1 MTRFDSLKNG
11 TMPRFNSLKKSLEE
25 SRVLLLLPTRT
36 YRATDFLEAAL
47 KLNVEVIVASE
58 EAATTADLSPRHTL
72 VLDFSAPTAAT
83 QTIVEFAETYPIAA
97 IVGVDDDTTLLATAA
112 SEALGLPHNPV
123 NSAKATRNKYL
134 LRHTLATN
142 GVSVP
147 AYQRVSI
154 EDDPAEIAAK
164 LSEAR
169 HHDDSDRGTSE
180 GTDTLPPQHLLSQK
194 QSTSPDTTVGGV
206 CNPDFCSGRVP
217 RPNKLKISFPCII
230 KPLSLSA
237 SRGVIRADTPAEF
250 IEAFQ
255 RTTKLLHALQES
267 TDPPAQYLLVE
278 DYIPGIEV
286 ALEGILLDGELKTLA
301 LFDKPDPLE
310 GPFFEETLYVT
321 PSRLSMKVQGALHR
335 ATAEAADALGLRHGP
350 IHAELRYNDKGAH
363 LIEIAARTIG
373 GLCARTLRFGTGM
386 SLEELVIRHAIGQQV
401 EELQREQQ
409 AAGVMM
415 IPVPKAGIL
424 GEVRGKTAAHCVDG
438 IVEVN
443 ITIPIGGEVVP
454 LPEGARYLGFIF
466 ARAETPE
473 AVESALREA
482 HRQLEFVILA

>member
-1 MTRFDSLKNG
+1 MQHQLSEK
-11 TMPRFNSLKKSLEE
+11 P
-25 SRVLLLLPTRT
+25 RVLLLLPTRT

-47 KLNVEVIVASE
+47 KLNVEVVVASE

-72 VLDFSAPTAAT
+72 VLDFSEPTAAT
-83 QTIVEFAETYPIAA
+83 QTIVEFAETSPISA

-123 NSAKATRNKYL
+123 DSAKATRNKYL

-147 AYQRVSI
+147 AYECFSI
-154 EDDPAEIAAK
+154 EDDPAEIASK
-164 LSEAR
+164 L
-169 HHDDSDRGTSE
+169 
-180 GTDTLPPQHLLSQK
+180 GTDTH
-194 QSTSPDTTVGGV
+194 V
-206 CNPDFCSGRVP
+206 N
-217 RPNKLKISFPCII
+217 FPCII

-237 SRGVIRADTPAEF
+237 SRGVIRTDTPAEF

-255 RTTKLLHALQES
+255 RTTKLLRTLQES
-267 TDPPAQYLLVE
+267 AAPPIQSLLVE

-286 ALEGILLDGELKTLA
+286 ALEGILLDGALKTLA

-310 GPFFEETLYVT
+310 GPYFEETLYVT
-321 PSRLSMKVQGALHR
+321 PSRLPMEVQDALHC
-335 ATAEAADALGLRHGP
+335 ATAEAADALGLKHGP

-401 EELQREQQ
+401 EELQRENR

-424 GEVRGKTAAHCVDG
+424 GEVRGKTAAYCVDG

-473 AVESALREA
+473 TVEAALREA

>member
-1 MTRFDSLKNG
+1 MMTN
-11 TMPRFNSLKKSLEE
+11 KK
-25 SRVLLLLPTRT
+25 RVLLLLPTRT

-47 KLNVEVIVASE
+47 KLNVEVVVGSE

-72 VLDFSAPTAAT
+72 VLDFSAPTTAT
-83 QTIVEFAETYPIAA
+83 QTIVEFAEIYPIAA
-97 IVGVDDDTTLLATAA
+97 IVGVDDDTTLLATRA

-123 NSAKATRNKYL
+123 ASAKATRNKYL

-142 GVSVP
+142 GVSAP
-147 AYQRVSI
+147 TYQRFSI
-154 EDDPAEIAAK
+154 EDNPAEIV
-164 LSEAR
+164 
-169 HHDDSDRGTSE
+169 GV
-180 GTDTLPPQHLLSQK
+180 GLPNSYG
-194 QSTSPDTTVGGV
+194 PDTQV
-206 CNPDFCSGRVP
+206 D
-217 RPNKLKISFPCII
+217 FPCII

-255 RTTKLLHALQES
+255 RTTKLLRTLQAS
-267 TDPPAQYLLVE
+267 ADPPPQYLLVE
-278 DYIPGIEV
+278 DYIPGIEI

-321 PSRLSMKVQGALHR
+321 PSRLSVDVQEALHR
-335 ATAEAADALGLRHGP
+335 ATVEAAHALGLRHGP

-386 SLEELVIRHAIGQQV
+386 SLEELVLRHAIGQQV
-401 EELQREQQ
+401 EELQREKQ

-473 AVESALREA
+473 AVETALREA

>member
-1 MTRFDSLKNG
+1 MTD
-11 TMPRFNSLKKSLEE
+11 KS
-25 SRVLLLLPTRT
+25 RILLLLPTRT
-36 YRATDFLEAAL
+36 YRAADFLEAAL
-47 KLNVEVIVASE
+47 KLNVEVVVASE
-58 EAATTADLSPRHTL
+58 EAATTADLSPRQTL
-72 VLDFSAPTAAT
+72 VLDFGSPTAAT
-83 QTIVEFAETYPIAA
+83 QAIVEFAETYPIAA
-97 IVGVDDDTTLLATAA
+97 IVGVDDDTTLLATTA

-123 NSAKATRNKYL
+123 ASAKTTRNKYL
-134 LRHTLATN
+134 LRHTLETN

-147 AYQRVSI
+147 AYQRFSI
-154 EDDPAEIAAK
+154 HDDPTEIVGVG
-164 LSEAR
+164 LTNR
-169 HHDDSDRGTSE
+169 YN
-180 GTDTLPPQHLLSQK
+180 TDIQ
-194 QSTSPDTTVGGV
+194 VG
-206 CNPDFCSGRVP
+206 
-217 RPNKLKISFPCII
+217 FPCII

-237 SRGVIRADTPAEF
+237 SRGVIRADTPTEF
-250 IEAFQ
+250 VDAFQ
-255 RTTKLLHALQES
+255 RTTKLLHTLQE
-267 TDPPAQYLLVE
+267 DPGISHRRDWVTQPLQYLLVE

-301 LFDKPDPLE
+301 LFDKPDPLD
-310 GPFFEETLYVT
+310 GPFFEETLYIT
-321 PSRLSMKVQGALHR
+321 PSRLSLDIQDALHC

-401 EELQREQQ
+401 DELQREQQ

-424 GEVRGKTAAHCVDG
+424 GEVRGRTAAHRVDG

-473 AVESALREA
+473 AVEAALREA
-482 HRQLEFVILA
+482 HRRLEFVILP

>member
-1 MTRFDSLKNG
+1 MQHQLS
-11 TMPRFNSLKKSLEE
+11 EE
-25 SRVLLLLPTRT
+25 PRVLLLLPTRT

-47 KLNVEVIVASE
+47 KLNVEVVVASE

-72 VLDFSAPTAAT
+72 VLDFSAPAVAT
-83 QTIVEFAETYPIAA
+83 QIIVEFSETYPIAA

-123 NSAKATRNKYL
+123 DSAKATRNKYL

-154 EDDPAEIAAK
+154 HDDAAEIAAK
-164 LSEAR
+164 L
-169 HHDDSDRGTSE
+169 
-180 GTDTLPPQHLLSQK
+180 GTDTH
-194 QSTSPDTTVGGV
+194 V
-206 CNPDFCSGRVP
+206 
-217 RPNKLKISFPCII
+217 SFPCII

-250 IEAFQ
+250 VEAFQ

-286 ALEGILLDGELKTLA
+286 ALEGMLLDGELKTLA

-321 PSRLSMKVQGALHR
+321 PSRLSMEIQAALHR
-335 ATAEAADALGLRHGP
+335 ATVEAADALGLIHGP
-350 IHAELRYNDKGAH
+350 IHAELRYNDTGAH

-424 GEVRGKTAAHCVDG
+424 GEVRGKTAAYCVDG

>member
-1 MTRFDSLKNG
+1 MANKQ
-11 TMPRFNSLKKSLEE
+11 
-25 SRVLLLLPTRT
+25 RVLLLLPTRT

-47 KLNVEVIVASE
+47 KLNVEVVVASE

-72 VLDFSAPTAAT
+72 VLDFSAPSAAT

-112 SEALGLPHNPV
+112 SAALELPHNPV
-123 NSAKATRNKYL
+123 DSAKATRNKYR

-147 AYQRVSI
+147 AYQRFSI
-154 EDDPAEIAAK
+154 EDNPAEIVGVGNVIQGM
-164 LSEAR
+164 
-169 HHDDSDRGTSE
+169 DSVY
-180 GTDTLPPQHLLSQK
+180 SQ
-194 QSTSPDTTVGGV
+194 TESPNPYRPDSQVG
-206 CNPDFCSGRVP
+206 
-217 RPNKLKISFPCII
+217 FPCVI

-255 RTTKLLHALQES
+255 RTTKLLHTLQES

-321 PSRLSMKVQGALHR
+321 PSRLSVDIQEALHH

-350 IHAELRYNDKGAH
+350 IHAELRYNDTGAH

-466 ARAETPE
+466 ARAKTPE
-473 AVESALREA
+473 SVESALREA

>member
-1 MTRFDSLKNG
+1 MQHQPLEK
-11 TMPRFNSLKKSLEE
+11 PRI
-25 SRVLLLLPTRT
+25 LLLLPTRT
-36 YRATDFLEAAL
+36 YRASDFLEAAS
-47 KLNVEVIVASE
+47 KLDVEVVVASE

-72 VLDFSAPTAAT
+72 VLDFSAPTVAT
-83 QTIVEFAETYPIAA
+83 QAILEFNDTYPLAA
-97 IVGVDDDTTLLATAA
+97 IVGVDDDTTLLATTA
-112 SEALGLPHNPV
+112 SAALGLPHNPV
-123 NSAKATRNKYL
+123 ASAKATRNKYL
-134 LRHTLATN
+134 LRNTLAAN

-147 AYQRVSI
+147 AYQRFSI
-154 EDDPAEIAAK
+154 YDDPDGMNT
-164 LSEAR
+164 
-169 HHDDSDRGTSE
+169 H
-180 GTDTLPPQHLLSQK
+180 
-194 QSTSPDTTVGGV
+194 V
-206 CNPDFCSGRVP
+206 
-217 RPNKLKISFPCII
+217 SFPCVI

-255 RTTKLLHALQES
+255 RTTKLLQTLQADTNGEEVSNPDALTHVS
-267 TDPPAQYLLVE
+267 QYLLVE

-286 ALEGILLDGELKTLA
+286 ALEGILLEGELKTLA

-310 GPFFEETLYVT
+310 GPFFEETLYIT
-321 PSRLSMKVQGALHR
+321 PSRLSMDIQEALHN

-350 IHAELRYNDKGAH
+350 VHAELRYNDKGAH

-386 SLEELVIRHAIGQQV
+386 SLEELVIRHAIGQPV
-401 EELQREQQ
+401 EALQREQQ

-424 GEVRGKTAAHCVDG
+424 GEVRGKAAAHHVDG

-466 ARAETPE
+466 ARAETPT
-473 AVESALREA
+473 AVETALREA
-482 HRQLEFVILA
+482 HQQLEFVILPCKRGV

>member
-1 MTRFDSLKNG
+1 MQHQPLEK
-11 TMPRFNSLKKSLEE
+11 PRI
-25 SRVLLLLPTRT
+25 LLLLPTRT

-47 KLNVEVIVASE
+47 KLDVEVVVASE

-72 VLDFSAPTAAT
+72 VLDFGAPTVAT
-83 QTIVEFAETYPIAA
+83 QAIREFDRTYPLTA
-97 IVGVDDDTTLLATAA
+97 IVGVDDDTTLLATTA

-123 NSAKATRNKYL
+123 VSAKATRDKYL

-147 AYQRVSI
+147 AYQRFSI
-154 EDDPAEIAAK
+154 YDNPTEIVEKFDA
-164 LSEAR
+164 
-169 HHDDSDRGTSE
+169 GT
-180 GTDTLPPQHLLSQK
+180 Q
-194 QSTSPDTTVGGV
+194 VG
-206 CNPDFCSGRVP
+206 
-217 RPNKLKISFPCII
+217 FPCVI

-237 SRGVIRADTPAEF
+237 SRGVIRADTPTEF
-250 IEAFQ
+250 VEAFQ
-255 RTTKLLHALQES
+255 RTTKLLHTLKNAAEGNSQADTS
-267 TDPPAQYLLVE
+267 QYLLVE

-321 PSRLSMKVQGALHR
+321 PSRLSADVQDALHR
-335 ATAEAADALGLRHGP
+335 ATAAAAAALGLQHGP
-350 IHAELRYNDKGAH
+350 VHAELRYNDNGAH

-386 SLEELVIRHAIGQQV
+386 SLEELVIRHAIGQPV
-401 EELQREQQ
+401 EMLQREQQ

-424 GEVRGKTAAHCVDG
+424 GEVRGKTAAHRVDG

-466 ARAETPE
+466 ARAETPKM
-473 AVESALREA
+473 VEKALREA
-482 HRQLEFVILA
+482 HRQVEFVILPCKRGM

>member
-1 MTRFDSLKNG
+1 MTNK
-11 TMPRFNSLKKSLEE
+11 P
-25 SRVLLLLPTRT
+25 RVLLLLPTRT

-47 KLNVEVIVASE
+47 KLDVEVVVASE
-58 EAATTADLSPRHTL
+58 EAATTADASPRHTL
-72 VLDFSAPTAAT
+72 VLDFSAPAAAT

-97 IVGVDDDTTLLATAA
+97 IVGVDDDTTLLATTA

-123 NSAKATRNKYL
+123 DSAKATRNKYH

-147 AYQRVSI
+147 AYQRFSI
-154 EDDPAEIAAK
+154 EDNPADIAAQ
-164 LSEAR
+164 LE
-169 HHDDSDRGTSE
+169 
-180 GTDTLPPQHLLSQK
+180 TDT
-194 QSTSPDTTVGGV
+194 DV
-206 CNPDFCSGRVP
+206 R
-217 RPNKLKISFPCII
+217 FPCII

-237 SRGVIRADTPAEF
+237 SRGVIRANTPAEF
-250 IEAFQ
+250 IEAFH
-255 RTTKLLHALQES
+255 RTAKLLRKIRK
-267 TDPPAQYLLVE
+267 PAHYLLVE

-286 ALEGILLDGELKTLA
+286 ALEGILLEGALKTLA

-321 PSRLSMKVQGALHR
+321 PSRLSIEVQAELHQ
-335 ATAEAADALGLRHGP
+335 ATAEAAHALGLRHGP
-350 IHAELRYNDKGAH
+350 IHAELRYNDTGAH

-373 GLCARTLRFGTGM
+373 GLCARTLRFGLSM

-424 GEVRGKTAAHCVDG
+424 GEVRGKTAAYGVDG

-473 AVESALREA
+473 TVEAALRNA
-482 HRQLEFVILA
+482 HQQLEFVILA

>member
-1 MTRFDSLKNG
+1 MQQQPLEK
-11 TMPRFNSLKKSLEE
+11 PRI
-25 SRVLLLLPTRT
+25 LLLLPTRT
-36 YRATDFLEAAL
+36 YRATDFLEAAS
-47 KLNVEVIVASE
+47 KLDVEVVVASE

-72 VLDFSAPTAAT
+72 VLDFSAPTVAT
-83 QTIVEFAETYPIAA
+83 QAILKFADTYPLAA
-97 IVGVDDDTTLLATAA
+97 IVGVDDDTTLLATTA

-123 NSAKATRNKYL
+123 ASAKATRNKYL
-134 LRHTLATN
+134 LRDTLAAN
-142 GVSVP
+142 RVSVP
-147 AYQRVSI
+147 AYQRFSI
-154 EDDPAEIAAK
+154 YDNPTEIV
-164 LSEAR
+164 
-169 HHDDSDRGTSE
+169 GI
-180 GTDTLPPQHLLSQK
+180 G
-194 QSTSPDTTVGGV
+194 SPKRYSGVGSS
-206 CNPDFCSGRVP
+206 NPDGTGTQV
-217 RPNKLKISFPCII
+217 SFPCVI

-255 RTTKLLHALQES
+255 RTTKLLRTLQAATEADS
-267 TDPPAQYLLVE
+267 QEHVSQYLLVE

-286 ALEGILLDGELKTLA
+286 ALEGILIGGELKTLA

-310 GPFFEETLYVT
+310 GPFFEETLYIT
-321 PSRLSMKVQGALHR
+321 PSRLSVDIQDALHN

-350 IHAELRYNDKGAH
+350 VHAELRYNDKGAH

-386 SLEELVIRHAIGQQV
+386 SLEELVIRHAIGQPV
-401 EELQREQQ
+401 EALQREQQ

-424 GEVRGKTAAHCVDG
+424 GEVRGKTAAHHVDG

-466 ARAETPE
+466 ARAETPA
-473 AVESALREA
+473 AVETALREA
-482 HRQLEFVILA
+482 HQQLEFVILPCRRGL

>member
-1 MTRFDSLKNG
+1 MQHQPSEK
-11 TMPRFNSLKKSLEE
+11 PRI
-25 SRVLLLLPTRT
+25 LLLLPTRT
-36 YRATDFLEAAL
+36 YRAADFLEAAS
-47 KLNVEVIVASE
+47 KLDVEVVVASE
-58 EAATTADLSPRHTL
+58 EEATMADLSPRHTL
-72 VLDFSAPTAAT
+72 VLNFSAPTVASQA
-83 QTIVEFAETYPIAA
+83 ILEFDATYPLAA
-97 IVGVDDDTTLLATAA
+97 IVGVDDDTTPLATTA

-123 NSAKATRNKYL
+123 ASAKATRNKHL
-134 LRHTLATN
+134 LRHTLSTN

-147 AYQRVSI
+147 AYQRFSI
-154 EDDPAEIAAK
+154 YDDPTEIAAK
-164 LSEAR
+164 F
-169 HHDDSDRGTSE
+169 
-180 GTDTLPPQHLLSQK
+180 GTDTQV
-194 QSTSPDTTVGGV
+194 D
-206 CNPDFCSGRVP
+206 
-217 RPNKLKISFPCII
+217 FPCVI

-250 IEAFQ
+250 IDAFQ
-255 RTTKLLHALQES
+255 RTTKLLHTLKDATEDNSQTHAS
-267 TDPPAQYLLVE
+267 QYLLVE

-310 GPFFEETLYVT
+310 GPFFEETLYIT
-321 PSRLSMKVQGALHR
+321 PSRLPPDVQDALHR
-335 ATAEAADALGLRHGP
+335 ATAEAATALGLQHGP
-350 IHAELRYNDKGAH
+350 VHAELRYNDKGAH

-386 SLEELVIRHAIGQQV
+386 SLEELVIRHAIGQPV
-401 EELQREQQ
+401 EALQREQQ

-424 GEVRGKTAAHCVDG
+424 GEVRGKTAAHRIDG

-473 AVESALREA
+473 KVEKALREA
-482 HRQLEFVILA
+482 HQRLEFMILPCGRGL

>member
-1 MTRFDSLKNG
+1 MTD
-11 TMPRFNSLKKSLEE
+11 KS
-25 SRVLLLLPTRT
+25 RILLLLPTRT
-36 YRATDFLEAAL
+36 YRATDFLEAAS
-47 KLNVEVIVASE
+47 KLDVEVVVASE

-72 VLDFSAPTAAT
+72 VLDFSAPTVAT
-83 QTIVEFAETYPIAA
+83 QAILEFDDTYPLAA
-97 IVGVDDDTTLLATAA
+97 IVGVDDDTTLLATTA

-123 NSAKATRNKYL
+123 ASAKATRNKYL
-134 LRHTLATN
+134 LRDTLAAN

-147 AYQRVSI
+147 TYQRFSI
-154 EDDPAEIAAK
+154 YDDPTEIVGVGLPKPYSGVGA
-164 LSEAR
+164 SNP
-169 HHDDSDRGTSE
+169 DS
-180 GTDTLPPQHLLSQK
+180 TDTQ
-194 QSTSPDTTVGGV
+194 V
-206 CNPDFCSGRVP
+206 R
-217 RPNKLKISFPCII
+217 FPCVI

-255 RTTKLLHALQES
+255 RTTKLLHALQAATEANS
-267 TDPPAQYLLVE
+267 QEHVSQYLLVE

-286 ALEGILLDGELKTLA
+286 ALEGILLAGELKTLA

-310 GPFFEETLYVT
+310 GPFFEETLYIT
-321 PSRLSMKVQGALHR
+321 PSRLSVDIQDALHN
-335 ATAEAADALGLRHGP
+335 ATAEAAHALGLRHGP
-350 IHAELRYNDKGAH
+350 VHAELRYNDKGAH

-386 SLEELVIRHAIGQQV
+386 SLEELVIRHAMGQPV
-401 EELQREQQ
+401 EALQREQQ

-415 IPVPKAGIL
+415 IPVPEAGIL
-424 GEVRGKTAAHCVDG
+424 GEVRGKTAAHHVDG

-466 ARAETPE
+466 ARAETPA
-473 AVESALREA
+473 AVETALREA
-482 HRQLEFVILA
+482 HQQLEFVILPCRRDL

>member
-1 MTRFDSLKNG
+1 MQHQLS
-11 TMPRFNSLKKSLEE
+11 EE
-25 SRVLLLLPTRT
+25 PRVLLLLPTRT

-47 KLNVEVIVASE
+47 KLNVEVVVASE

-72 VLDFSAPTAAT
+72 VLDFSAPTVAT
-83 QTIVEFAETYPIAA
+83 QIIVEFAETYPIAA

-123 NSAKATRNKYL
+123 DSAKATRNKYL

-147 AYQRVSI
+147 AYQRFSI
-154 EDDPAEIAAK
+154 HDDAAEIAAK
-164 LSEAR
+164 L
-169 HHDDSDRGTSE
+169 
-180 GTDTLPPQHLLSQK
+180 GTDTH
-194 QSTSPDTTVGGV
+194 V
-206 CNPDFCSGRVP
+206 
-217 RPNKLKISFPCII
+217 SFPCII

-250 IEAFQ
+250 VEAFQ

-286 ALEGILLDGELKTLA
+286 ALEGMLLDGELKTLA

-321 PSRLSMKVQGALHR
+321 PSRLSMEVQAALHR
-335 ATAEAADALGLRHGP
+335 ATVEAADALGLRHGP
-350 IHAELRYNDKGAH
+350 IHAELRYNDTGAH

-415 IPVPKAGIL
+415 VPVPKAGIL
-424 GEVRGKTAAHCVDG
+424 GEVRGKTAAYCVDG

>member
-1 MTRFDSLKNG
+1 MQHQPLEK
-11 TMPRFNSLKKSLEE
+11 PRI
-25 SRVLLLLPTRT
+25 LLLLPTRT

-47 KLNVEVIVASE
+47 KLDVEVVVASE

-72 VLDFSAPTAAT
+72 VLDFSAPTVAT
-83 QTIVEFAETYPIAA
+83 QAILEFDRTYPLTT
-97 IVGVDDDTTLLATAA
+97 IVGVDDDTTLLATTALA
-112 SEALGLPHNPV
+112 ALGLPHNPV
-123 NSAKATRNKYL
+123 VSAKATRNKYL

-142 GVSVP
+142 GVSGP
-147 AYQRVSI
+147 AYQRFSI
-154 EDDPAEIAAK
+154 HDNPTEIVEKFDA
-164 LSEAR
+164 
-169 HHDDSDRGTSE
+169 
-180 GTDTLPPQHLLSQK
+180 DTQ
-194 QSTSPDTTVGGV
+194 V
-206 CNPDFCSGRVP
+206 
-217 RPNKLKISFPCII
+217 SFPCVI

-237 SRGVIRADTPAEF
+237 SRGVIRADTPTEF
-250 IEAFQ
+250 VEAFQ
-255 RTTKLLHALQES
+255 RTTKLLHTLKDAAEGNSQ
-267 TDPPAQYLLVE
+267 TDTSQYLLVE

-321 PSRLSMKVQGALHR
+321 PSRLPADVQEALHN
-335 ATAEAADALGLRHGP
+335 ATVEAANALGLQHGP
-350 IHAELRYNDKGAH
+350 VHAELRYNDKGAH

-386 SLEELVIRHAIGQQV
+386 SLEELVIRHAIGQPV
-401 EELQREQQ
+401 EMLQREQQ

-424 GEVRGKTAAHCVDG
+424 GEVRGKTAAHRVDG

-466 ARAETPE
+466 ARAETPKM
-473 AVESALREA
+473 VEKALREA
-482 HRQLEFVILA
+482 HRQVEFVILPCKRGM

>member
-1 MTRFDSLKNG
+1 MQHQLS
-11 TMPRFNSLKKSLEE
+11 EE
-25 SRVLLLLPTRT
+25 PRVLLLLPTRT

-47 KLNVEVIVASE
+47 KLNVEVVVASE

-72 VLDFSAPTAAT
+72 VLDFSAPTVAT
-83 QTIVEFAETYPIAA
+83 QIIVEFAETYPIAA

-123 NSAKATRNKYL
+123 DSAKATRNKYL

-154 EDDPAEIAAK
+154 HDDAAEIAAK
-164 LSEAR
+164 L
-169 HHDDSDRGTSE
+169 
-180 GTDTLPPQHLLSQK
+180 GTDTH
-194 QSTSPDTTVGGV
+194 V
-206 CNPDFCSGRVP
+206 
-217 RPNKLKISFPCII
+217 SFPCII

-250 IEAFQ
+250 VEAFQ

-286 ALEGILLDGELKTLA
+286 ALEGMLLDGELKTLA

-321 PSRLSMKVQGALHR
+321 PSRLSMEIQAALHR
-335 ATAEAADALGLRHGP
+335 ATVEAADALGLIHGP
-350 IHAELRYNDKGAH
+350 IHAELRYNDTGAH

-424 GEVRGKTAAHCVDG
+424 GEVRGKTAAYCVDG

>member
-1 MTRFDSLKNG
+1 MVFGEFKPALCAERFLTSSNTGIPTRSCVG
-11 TMPRFNSLKKSLEE
+11 TLESGVNEVEQRPEVNKFKNSLKKE
-25 SRVLLLLPTRT
+25 RVLLLLPTRT

-47 KLNVEVIVASE
+47 KLSVEVVVASE
-58 EAATTADLSPRHTL
+58 EAATTADVSPRHTL
-72 VLDFSAPTAAT
+72 VLDFSSPTAAT
-83 QTIVEFAETYPIAA
+83 QTIVEFAETHPIAA
-97 IVGVDDDTTLLATAA
+97 IVGVDDDTTLLATTA

-123 NSAKATRNKYL
+123 DSAKATRNKYL
-134 LRHTLATN
+134 LRHTLSTN

-147 AYQRVSI
+147 AYQRFSI
-154 EDDPAEIAAK
+154 EDDPTEIAAK
-164 LSEAR
+164 L
-169 HHDDSDRGTSE
+169 
-180 GTDTLPPQHLLSQK
+180 GTDTQV
-194 QSTSPDTTVGGV
+194 D
-206 CNPDFCSGRVP
+206 
-217 RPNKLKISFPCII
+217 FPCII

-237 SRGVIRADTPAEF
+237 SRGVIRANTPAEF
-250 IEAFQ
+250 IEAFH
-255 RTTKLLHALQES
+255 RTTKLLRTLQES
-267 TDPPAQYLLVE
+267 TVEARHHDECNRVISEDPSAQYLLVE

-286 ALEGILLDGELKTLA
+286 ALEGILLDSELKTLA

-321 PSRLSMKVQGALHR
+321 PSRLSMEVQGALHR
-335 ATAEAADALGLRHGP
+335 ATAEAAHALGLRHGP

-386 SLEELVIRHAIGQQV
+386 SLEELVIRHAIGQRV

-415 IPVPKAGIL
+415 IPVPKSGIL
-424 GEVRGKTAAHCVDG
+424 GEVRGKTAAHRVDG
-438 IVEVN
+438 IVEVS

-473 AVESALREA
+473 SVETALREA